1 MRPDDITPTPA
12 ERAGVERAKDLLV
25 RVAGERAMRELD
37 PLDPA
42 EAAFLEWYAREARAT
57 LSAAE
62 RRRLEGGA
70 DRFVRDVLA
79 RRAAERSRVREV
91 AAEPESAPAWEEG
104 TLAQVVV
111 AAARVRHAPALELSV
126 AAGAGRELWDEPC
139 DRWIPLPDG
148 TPDGRYVALRV
159 TGDSMVPLL
168 HDGDTILV
176 KLGDE
181 LAQDAV
187 VVARVPDGGYVVKRV
202 GGFAGSRVE
211 LASLNPDYPPIVIPR
226 DPSLVLGTVLLRW
239 CTHPAEERRGR
250 GTGPYQ

>member
-1 MRPDDITPTPA
+1 MRYDDNTLSA
-12 ERAGVERAKDLLV
+12 SERAALERTKDLLV
-25 RVAGERAMRELD
+25 RLAGERAMERLD
-37 PLDPA
+37 PFDA
-42 EAAFLEWYAREARAT
+42 TEAMFLEWYAREARAT
-57 LSAAE
+57 LSVEE
-62 RRRLEGGA
+62 RARVDAGA
-70 DRFVRDVLA
+70 DRFVRTVRS
-79 RRAAERSRVREV
+79 RRAVERSRVREV
-91 AAEPESAPAWEEG
+91 PSEPESAPAWQEG
-104 TLAQVVV
+104 TLAQVVA
-111 AAARVRHAPALELSV
+111 AAARVRHAPAIELSV
-126 AAGAGRELWDEPC
+126 AAGGGRELWDEPC
-139 DRWIPLPDG
+139 ERWIPLPDD

-181 LAQDAV
+181 LVPDAV

-239 CTHPAEERRGR
+239 CSHGDRAVA
-250 GTGPYQ
+250 

>member
-1 MRPDDITPTPA
+1 VRYDDTTPSAA
-12 ERAGVERAKDLLV
+12 ERLRLEPAGIERAKDLLV
-25 RVAGERAMRELD
+25 RIAADRAMAHLD

-42 EAAFLEWYAREARAT
+42 EAGFLDWYAREARAT
-57 LSAAE
+57 LSVDE
-62 RRRLEGGA
+62 RRRLDDGA
-70 DRFVRDVLA
+70 DRFVYEVLA
-79 RRAAERSRVREV
+79 RRGMERSRVREV
-91 AAEPESAPAWEEG
+91 PTEPESAPAWEEG
-104 TLAQVVV
+104 TLAQAVT
-111 AAARVRHAPALELSV
+111 AASRVRHAPAVELSV

-139 DRWIPLPDG
+139 DRWIPLPEG
-148 TPDGRYVALRV
+148 TPDGKYVALRV

-181 LAQDAV
+181 LVPDAV

-239 CTHPAEERRGR
+239 CAHGGRPAH
-250 GTGPYQ
+250 

>member
-1 MRPDDITPTPA
+1 MTYDDITPTAA
-12 ERAGVERAKDLLV
+12 ERTGSERVKDLLV
-25 RVAGERAMRELD
+25 RIAGDRAMEQLD

-42 EAAFLEWYAREARAT
+42 EANFLDWYAREARLT
-57 LSAAE
+57 LSVAE
-62 RRRLEGGA
+62 RRKLDAGA
-70 DRFVRDVLA
+70 DHFVARVLA
-79 RRAAERSRVREV
+79 RRVMERSRVREV

-104 TLAQVVV
+104 TLAQVVA

-139 DRWIPLPDG
+139 ERWIPLPDG
-148 TPDGRYVALRV
+148 TPDGKYVALRV

-181 LAQDAV
+181 LVPDAV

-202 GGFAGSRVE
+202 GGVVGSRVE
-211 LASLNPDYPPIVIPR
+211 LASLNPEYPPIVIPR

-239 CTHPAEERRGR
+239 CSHGDRSVH
-250 GTGPYQ
+250 

>member
-1 MRPDDITPTPA
+1 VRYDDDATLTAA
-12 ERAGVERAKDLLV
+12 ERVGLERTKDLLV
-25 RVAGERAMRELD
+25 RIAGDRAMRGLD
-37 PLDPA
+37 PLDLA
-42 EAAFLEWYAREARAT
+42 ERAFIEWYAREARAT
-57 LSAAE
+57 LSVAE
-62 RRRLEGGA
+62 RQRLEAGA
-70 DRFVRDVLA
+70 DRFVRELQA
-79 RRAAERSRVREV
+79 RRAVDRTRVREV
-91 AAEPESAPAWEEG
+91 RSEPESAPAWEEG
-104 TLAQVVV
+104 TLADVVA
-111 AAARVRHAPALELSV
+111 AAARVRHAPAVDLSV
-126 AAGAGRELWDEPC
+126 AAGVGRELWDEPC

-181 LAQDAV
+181 LVPDAV

-202 GGFAGSRVE
+202 GGIAGSRVE

-239 CTHPAEERRGR
+239 CTHGDRSVH
-250 GTGPYQ
+250 

>member
-1 MRPDDITPTPA
+1 MPTAA
-12 ERAGVERAKDLLV
+12 ERARIERTKDLLV
-25 RVAGERAMRELD
+25 YIAGEAAMVQLD
-37 PLDPA
+37 PMDPS
-42 EAAFLEWYAREARAT
+42 EAPFLEWYAREARLT

-62 RRRLEGGA
+62 RRKLDVGA
-70 DRFVRDVLA
+70 DRFVSQVLA
-79 RRAAERSRVREV
+79 RRAMERSRVREV

-104 TLAQVVV
+104 TLAQVVA
-111 AAARVRHAPALELSV
+111 AAARVRHAPALDLSV

-139 DRWIPLPDG
+139 DRWIPLPDDA
-148 TPDGRYVALRV
+148 PDGRYVALHV

-176 KLGDE
+176 KLGPE
-181 LAQDAV
+181 LVPDAV

-239 CTHPAEERRGR
+239 CTHDAGR
-250 GTGPYQ
+250 GETGTEAAGTVH

>member
-1 MRPDDITPTPA
+1 VRHDDTTPSAA
-12 ERAGVERAKDLLV
+12 ERTATDAAAMERAKDLLV
-25 RVAGERAMRELD
+25 RIAADRAMAQLD

-42 EAAFLEWYAREARAT
+42 EARFLEWYAREARAT
-57 LSAAE
+57 LSVAE
-62 RRRLEGGA
+62 RRHLEESA
-70 DRFVRDVLA
+70 DGFVYRVLA
-79 RRAAERSRVREV
+79 RRGMERLRVREV
-91 AAEPESAPAWEEG
+91 PTDPESAPAWEEG
-104 TLAQVVV
+104 RLAEVVA
-111 AAARVRHAPALELSV
+111 AAARVRHAPAVELSV

-139 DRWIPLPDG
+139 DRWIPLPEG
-148 TPDGRYVALRV
+148 TPDGKYVALRV

-176 KLGDE
+176 KLGEE
-181 LAQDAV
+181 LVPDAV

-239 CTHPAEERRGR
+239 CTHGNRAVA
-250 GTGPYQ
+250 

>member
-1 MRPDDITPTPA
+1 MRYDDTTPNA
-12 ERAGVERAKDLLV
+12 GDRAGIERAKDLVV
-25 RVAGERAMRELD
+25 RVAGERAMDRLD
-37 PLDPA
+37 PHDPQ
-42 EAAFLEWYAREARAT
+42 ESRFLEWYAHEARLT
-57 LSAAE
+57 LSVSE
-62 RRRLEGGA
+62 RQKLDRGA
-70 DRFVRDVLA
+70 DRFVHEVRA
-79 RRAAERSRVREV
+79 RRSMQRSRVREV

-104 TLAQVVV
+104 TLAQVLT
-111 AAARVRHAPALELSV
+111 AAARARYAPVLDLSV

-148 TPDGRYVALRV
+148 SPDGKYVALRV

-181 LAQDAV
+181 LVPDAV

-202 GGFAGSRVE
+202 GGIAGSRVE
-211 LASLNPDYPPIVIPR
+211 LASLNAEYPPIVIPR

-239 CTHPAEERRGR
+239 CTH
-250 GTGPYQ
+250 GTAAA

>member
-1 MRPDDITPTPA
+1 VA
-12 ERAGVERAKDLLV
+12 EQQI
-25 RVAGERAMRELD
+25 LD
-37 PLDPA
+37 A
-42 EAAFLEWYAREARAT
+42 
-57 LSAAE
+57 
-62 RRRLEGGA
+62 GA
-70 DRFVRDVLA
+70 DRFVRGVQA
-79 RRAAERSRVREV
+79 RRAIERVRVREIT
-91 AAEPESAPAWEEG
+91 AEPESAPAWEEG
-104 TLAQVVV
+104 TLAQVVS
-111 AAARVRHAPALELSV
+111 AAARVKQVPEMELSV
-126 AAGAGRELWDEPC
+126 AAGVGRELWDEPC

-148 TPDGRYVALRV
+148 MPDGRYVALRV

-181 LAQDAV
+181 LVPDAV

-239 CTHPAEERRGR
+239 CTHGEKSVH
-250 GTGPYQ
+250 

>member
-1 MRPDDITPTPA
+1 VRHDDTKRSAA
-12 ERAGVERAKDLLV
+12 ERAATEAAGLERTKDLLV
-25 RVAGERAMRELD
+25 RIAADRAMSQFD

-42 EAAFLEWYAREARAT
+42 EAGFLDWYAREARAT
-57 LSAAE
+57 LSVAE
-62 RRRLEGGA
+62 RQRLESGA
-70 DRFVRDVLA
+70 DQFVYRVLA
-79 RRAAERSRVREV
+79 RRGMERLRVREV
-91 AAEPESAPAWEEG
+91 PTEPESAPAWEEG
-104 TLAQVVV
+104 TLAEVVA
-111 AAARVRHAPALELSV
+111 AAARVRHAPSVELSV

-139 DRWIPLPDG
+139 DRWIPLPEG
-148 TPDGRYVALRV
+148 TPDGKYVALRV

-176 KLGDE
+176 KLGEE
-181 LAQDAV
+181 LVPDAV

-239 CTHPAEERRGR
+239 CTHGDRSVH
-250 GTGPYQ
+250 